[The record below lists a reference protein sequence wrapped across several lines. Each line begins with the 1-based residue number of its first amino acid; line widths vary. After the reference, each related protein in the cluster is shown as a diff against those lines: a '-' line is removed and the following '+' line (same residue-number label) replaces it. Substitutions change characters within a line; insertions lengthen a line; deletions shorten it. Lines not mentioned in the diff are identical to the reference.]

1 MINES
6 EKLTRLPHVWIWN
19 VAEHC
24 VNLSLPSLQVRRRGI
39 KLRRTHV
46 NFHWVFGSP
55 FCSCSSP
62 AVRMKWWYPPP
73 PPLPAPP
80 FSFFSSSHGCANLGR
95 AVAADR
101 DANDIIEDGCTES
114 CLPSCLSIQ
123 ILAPSKAAKYKYTK
137 WGKVLNNIP
146 ISEQREIAQ
155 LWWKEEAGIDK
166 T

>member
-1 MINES
+1 MKVKSWRSFPMSES
-6 EKLTRLPHVWIWN
+6 EMSQSIASTFLCHLCKCEGGEWN
-19 VAEHC
+19 CGVRE
-24 VNLSLPSLQVRRRGI
+24 LSLSFWQPLLQLQQPRGSNEM
-39 KLRRTHV
+39 V
-46 NFHWVFGSP
+46 V
-55 FCSCSSP
+55 SSSS
-62 AVRMKWWYPPP
+62 

-114 CLPSCLSIQ
+114 CLPSCFSIQ
-123 ILAPSKAAKYKYTK
+123 TLLPSKSAKFDYIA
-137 WGKVLNNIP
+137 WGEIIISTP
-146 ISEQREIAQ
+146 IIEQREIAQ